1 MKKHVA
7 VILVLVLLVCFSGSG
22 ICAVSAKASSYDNE
36 TTIFLS
42 AGKKFVKSLFF
53 TQGITLS
60 DIERTSQNRTDI
72 ALIVA
77 VMLFNNAGVK
87 MDFFNSAVATSSG
100 FVAINKTTK
109 QLYVIFADSDK
120 SIVFSCDASKKTEYY
135 RCYSV
140 DKKLSVYSMKSDGV
154 ITDYWPI
161 DAVEWLVR
169 GLSMNK

>member
-53 TQGITLS
+53 TQGITLA

-77 VMLFNNAGVK
+77 VK

-120 SIVFSCDASKKTEYY
+120 SIVFSCDASKKTEDY